1 MSFLAN
7 TFYKVTASL
16 YQIRDGL
23 ITRNQ
28 ALLKETGRNNAQGV
42 KVLLRAGA
50 DPNYTLGDWEKAYT
64 GSVHSDGAMAKTS
77 LKVAEECGCVDA
89 AKVLREWKPALRA

>member
-1 MSFLAN
+1 MSFIADK
-7 TFYKVTASL
+7 FYQVAASL

-28 ALLKETGRNNAQGV
+28 ALLKETGRNNGLGV

-50 DPNYTLGDWEKAYT
+50 DPDYTLGDWEKAAC
-64 GSVHSDGAMAKTS
+64 GRVHSSGAMDKTS
-77 LKVAEECGCVDA
+77 LKVAEEFGCVDA
-89 AKVLREWKPALRA
+89 AKVLREWKPAP